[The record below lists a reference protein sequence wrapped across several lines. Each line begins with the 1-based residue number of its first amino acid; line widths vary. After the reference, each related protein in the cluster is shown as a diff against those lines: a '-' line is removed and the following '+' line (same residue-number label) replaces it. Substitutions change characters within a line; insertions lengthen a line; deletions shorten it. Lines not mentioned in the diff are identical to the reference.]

1 MYDCDYSQIWECSLQ
16 KAEYLQLYITKREIW
31 ICTCKY
37 ASGYMLLLDFPFP
50 KKNGSPYSQ
59 ILQKHSWMNKQNSM
73 TSDYSCEQRAVM
85 HMQGSYAA

>member
-1 MYDCDYSQIWECSLQ
+1 
-16 KAEYLQLYITKREIW
+16 
-31 ICTCKY
+31 
-37 ASGYMLLLDFPFP
+37 MLLLDFPFP
-50 KKNGSPYSQ
+50 KKNGSPYGQ